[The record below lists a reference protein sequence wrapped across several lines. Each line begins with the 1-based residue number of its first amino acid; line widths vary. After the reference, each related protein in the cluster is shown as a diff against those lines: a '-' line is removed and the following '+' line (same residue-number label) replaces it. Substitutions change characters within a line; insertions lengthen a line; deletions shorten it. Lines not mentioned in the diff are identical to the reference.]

1 LAAGLKAI
9 DPTSAGAYVFLGD
22 MPRVPAELTSN
33 MAKAL
38 EGQARAVAPEFDG
51 QRGHP
56 VLLSAALFPK
66 LLTLTGDQG
75 AGTVLK
81 DLGDSLILVPA
92 PDDGCL
98 FDIDRPGDLNAAKLK
113 P

>member
-1 LAAGLKAI
+1 
-9 DPTSAGAYVFLGD
+9 
-22 MPRVPAELTSN
+22 
-33 MAKAL
+33 
-38 EGQARAVAPEFDG
+38 
-51 QRGHP
+51 
-56 VLLSAALFPK
+56 
-66 LLTLTGDQG
+66 LTLTGDQG

-98 FDIDRPGDLNAAKLK
+98 FDIDRLDDLNASMLR

>member
-1 LAAGLKAI
+1 M
-9 DPTSAGAYVFLGD
+9 SA
-22 MPRVPAELTSN
+22 

-38 EGQARAVAPEFDG
+38 AGQVKAVAPEFDG

-66 LLTLTGDQG
+66 LLTLNGDQG
-75 AGTVLK
+75 AGVVLK
-81 DLGDSLILVPA
+81 DLGDGLTLVPA

-98 FDIDRPGDLNAAKLK
+98 FDIDRPDDLDGFSIR